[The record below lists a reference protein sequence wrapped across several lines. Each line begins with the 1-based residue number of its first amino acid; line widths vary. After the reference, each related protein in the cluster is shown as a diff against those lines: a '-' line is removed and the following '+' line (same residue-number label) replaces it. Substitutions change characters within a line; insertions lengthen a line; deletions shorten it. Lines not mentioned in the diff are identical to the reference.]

1 MLGIDMRMLPTIA
14 EQKTEHSWLLPIM
27 EAAKNWEWEQDEKAE
42 DLLSDWVTEQVEKE
56 GLSSYSMAARIVQDS
71 LMFLLEK
78 EAIAKAKEKHP
89 DWEEYLP
96 EILSAREAAM
106 MAAMEQ
112 PYDTSVDEEVATR
125 LLQRMED
132 GSLQPS
138 KELISQITAL

>member
-1 MLGIDMRMLPTIA
+1 MRMLPTIA

-56 GLSSYSMAARIVQDS
+56 GLSSHSLAARIVQDS

-78 EAIAKAKEKHP
+78 EAISKAKEKHP

-96 EILSAREAAM
+96 EVLSAREAAM
-106 MAAMEQ
+106 MVAMEQ
-112 PYDTSVDEEVATR
+112 PYDTREDEEVAIS
-125 LLQRMED
+125 LLRRMED

-138 KELISQITAL
+138 KELISRITAL